1 MGAAHGVGRDGLAGH
16 DPFGARCGVEVPR
29 VDDPRFERRAHR
41 SEDRP
46 PRVDDASGRAQ
57 CLDDALPQGQ
67 EEGVAGVIDRA
78 REVFDDGREEVG
90 CRDVEAE
97 GLAATQFRNGGV
109 GQSANRRGGKVR
121 GHAQPGRFGDRADV
135 VIGHQGRVLGERGES
150 EHRLERVQTREANS
164 GNEHHAGAGRK
175 RSPQLRGA
183 EREAAVVV
191 ADGLRHEE
199 GRPREQSVQTGRFG
213 GVELVHG
220 GDPHGRQLFGG
231 DDEPQGLGLAV
242 ADDDAV
248 AVGGGCVAEELGVVD
263 TTRYHRVAVVRKAC
277 RACPLRTHDVNVS
290 VGVVVVPTAPL
301 HCDVPGDAV
310 RAPSRTQSRGGE
322 KIVVTPIRV
331 AAVPSA
337 HPYVAAIADPHHVRV
352 LADPPPPGAPAG
364 QWWPPQ
370 VLLPAWLEANVED
383 FDLVHVHFGIESYSP
398 AELEDT
404 VATLRRLGRP
414 LVYTVHDLENPQLS
428 AQDEHRASLAVLAAA
443 ADELITL
450 TDTAGAEVHTI
461 AHRATTVIPHPTL
474 LGDDP
479 RPTGSAHDTTRVG
492 VHLRDLRPNID
503 GVGTTATLVRAISDL
518 RAQGARVEAVVR
530 VNERVRDEEAAA
542 SIDLLV
548 AGTEGVRVERGP
560 RLDDD
565 ALARWLA
572 DLDACVL
579 PYRHGTQSGW
589 AELCYDLAVPVIGT
603 RIGHIAA
610 QHPDDFHTFDVGE
623 PVSLARAILDATH
636 EVWSTPGSARREGE
650 VLRRRSERSAEL
662 EDVRSAHLAV
672 YRRVLAAEVAA

>member
-1 MGAAHGVGRDGLAGH
+1 M
-16 DPFGARCGVEVPR
+16 
-29 VDDPRFERRAHR
+29 
-41 SEDRP
+41 
-46 PRVDDASGRAQ
+46 
-57 CLDDALPQGQ
+57 
-67 EEGVAGVIDRA
+67 
-78 REVFDDGREEVG
+78 
-90 CRDVEAE
+90 
-97 GLAATQFRNGGV
+97 
-109 GQSANRRGGKVR
+109 
-121 GHAQPGRFGDRADV
+121 
-135 VIGHQGRVLGERGES
+135 
-150 EHRLERVQTREANS
+150 
-164 GNEHHAGAGRK
+164 
-175 RSPQLRGA
+175 
-183 EREAAVVV
+183 
-191 ADGLRHEE
+191 
-199 GRPREQSVQTGRFG
+199 
-213 GVELVHG
+213 
-220 GDPHGRQLFGG
+220 
-231 DDEPQGLGLAV
+231 
-242 ADDDAV
+242 
-248 AVGGGCVAEELGVVD
+248 
-263 TTRYHRVAVVRKAC
+263 
-277 RACPLRTHDVNVS
+277 
-290 VGVVVVPTAPL
+290 
-301 HCDVPGDAV
+301 PGDAV